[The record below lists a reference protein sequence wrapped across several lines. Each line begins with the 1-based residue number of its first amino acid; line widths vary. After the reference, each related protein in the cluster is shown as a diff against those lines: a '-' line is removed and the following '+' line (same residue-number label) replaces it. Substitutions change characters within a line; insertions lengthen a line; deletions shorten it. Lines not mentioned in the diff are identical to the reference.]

1 MDETH
6 ELNNGQKKE
15 SYERGDDRWQRRQS
29 RRDWLILVVMIV
41 LYLTWTGVVFLFEPG
56 IR

>member
-6 ELNNGQKKE
+6 KLNEVQKSE
-15 SYERGDDRWQRRQS
+15 SYERDDDRWQRRQS
-29 RRDWLILVVMIV
+29 RRDWFILAVMIV